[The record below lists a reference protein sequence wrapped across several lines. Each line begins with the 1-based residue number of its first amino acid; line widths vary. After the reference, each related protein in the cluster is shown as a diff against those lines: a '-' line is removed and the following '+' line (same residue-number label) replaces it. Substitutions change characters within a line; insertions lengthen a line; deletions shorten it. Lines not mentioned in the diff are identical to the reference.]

1 MESVKAGFEAAFM
14 KEDLGYFNHDGLLQV
29 LVDETTATGYVR
41 EVSVEGLNAGDRMGT
56 IDGGLGIVASELVQ
70 HTLLNLV
77 ELGSDVDGLRWYE
90 WGVIAIV
97 SGDRLTS
104 EVCSGSRGRNV
115 ESFDLDVSTFDLMH

>member
-1 MESVKAGFEAAFM
+1 M
-14 KEDLGYFNHDGLLQV
+14 KEDLGYFDHDGLLQV

-56 IDGGLGIVASELVQ
+56 IDGGLRIVASELVQ

-77 ELGSDVDGLRWYE
+77 ELGSDVDGFRWYK

-97 SGDRLTS
+97 SGDCLTS
-104 EVCSGSRGRNV
+104 EVCPGSRGRNV
-115 ESFDLDVSTFDLMH
+115 EPFDLDVSTFDLVH

>member
-1 MESVKAGFEAAFM
+1 MKAGFEAAFM
-14 KEDLGYFNHDGLLQV
+14 KEDLGYFDHDGLLQV

-70 HTLLNLV
+70 HALLNLV

-97 SGDRLTS
+97 SGDCLIS
-104 EVCSGSRGRNV
+104 EVRFSSWSRNV
-115 ESFDLDVSTFDLMH
+115 EPFDPDGSTFDLIH